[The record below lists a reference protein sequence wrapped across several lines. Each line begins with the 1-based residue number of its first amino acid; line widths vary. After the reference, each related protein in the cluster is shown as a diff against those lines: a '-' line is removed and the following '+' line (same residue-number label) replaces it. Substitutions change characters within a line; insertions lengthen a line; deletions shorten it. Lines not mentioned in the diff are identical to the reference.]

1 MCGAACLSLT
11 LLVFLSTIFGN
22 LSSFSQHNASGAIIA
37 QYLFFS
43 LPQMIYYVLPFSI
56 CVGIIAT
63 QAQFSRHVET
73 IAMQSCS
80 VSFLRLS
87 LPYIFVG
94 LVAVF
99 IMSIL
104 SFSVYPI
111 SQQHADKIEDIYIK
125 KHNITGSFSVT
136 GGRFKVGNDIYYVEH
151 LDILKGIMRNVS
163 CYRTKSGKLYAILRS
178 DYAAWNG
185 MQWNTN
191 KLDTIGL
198 STSGISFSQSV
209 SPLPL
214 KQEPTDLVMAEP
226 KPEVLSLIQLREYR
240 AHLREDGIKSVSL
253 ETQFHSRISFTIAPL
268 IMTILVLP
276 FGLRFPRAGGIARGI
291 SIGIILG
298 LFYWALHSAMTNA
311 GISGYINPALAAWS
325 TDIVMLIAGMLFM
338 INRRKTYG

>member
-1 MCGAACLSLT
+1 MCSAACLSLT

-22 LSSFSQHNASGAIIA
+22 LNSFSQHNASGTVIV

-43 LPQMIYYVLPFSI
+43 LPQMIYYILPFSI

-87 LPYIFVG
+87 IPYISVG
-94 LVAVF
+94 LAATV
-99 IMSIL
+99 IMSVL

-125 KHNITGSFSVT
+125 KHDITGSFSVN

-151 LDILKGIMRNVS
+151 LDILKGIMHNIS
-163 CYRTKSGKLYAILRS
+163 CYRIKSGKLYAILRS
-178 DYAAWNG
+178 DYAAWDG
-185 MQWNTN
+185 RRWNTK
-191 KLDTIGL
+191 KLDTIGM
-198 STSGISFSQSV
+198 STSGIFFSQSV

-226 KPEVLSLIQLREYR
+226 NPEVLSLVQLMEYR

-253 ETQFHSRISFTIAPL
+253 ETQFNSRISFTMAPL

-298 LFYWALHSAMTNA
+298 LFYWAIQSAMTNA
-311 GISGYINPALAAWS
+311 GISGYMNPVLAAWS
-325 TDIVMLIAGMLFM
+325 TDIVMLGTGVFFM
-338 INRRKTYG
+338 INRRKTYD

>member
-1 MCGAACLSLT
+1 MCCAACLSLT

-22 LSSFSQHNASGAIIA
+22 LSAFSQRDTSGVIIV

-43 LPQMIYYVLPFSI
+43 VPQMIYYVLPFSI
-56 CVGIIAT
+56 CIGIVAT
-63 QAQFSRHVET
+63 QAQFSRHLES

-94 LVAVF
+94 LASVF

-104 SFSVYPI
+104 SFSVYPL
-111 SQQHADKIEDIYIK
+111 SQQQADKIDNIYIK
-125 KHNITGSFSVT
+125 KHDITGSFSVN

-151 LDILKGIMRNVS
+151 LDILKGIMRNIF

-178 DYAAWNG
+178 DHAAWDG
-185 MQWNTN
+185 RQWNTS
-191 KLDTIGL
+191 KMDTITM
-198 STSGISFSQSV
+198 STSGISFSQAAS
-209 SPLPL
+209 SLPL

-226 KPEVLSLIQLREYR
+226 NPEVLSLSQLMEYR
-240 AHLREDGIKSVSL
+240 AHLREDGIRSVSL
-253 ETQFHSRISFTIAPL
+253 ETQFHSRISFTMAPL
-268 IMTILVLP
+268 IMTMLVLP

-311 GISGYINPALAAWS
+311 GISGYVNPALAAWS
-325 TDIVMLIAGMLFM
+325 TEIVMLSAGILFM
-338 INRRKTYG
+338 IKRRKTYG

>member
-11 LLVFLSTIFGN
+11 LLVLLSTIFGN
-22 LSSFSQHNASGAIIA
+22 LSSFSQYNASMAIIV

-43 LPQMIYYVLPFSI
+43 LPRMIYYVLPFSI
-56 CVGIIAT
+56 CVGIVAT

-87 LPYIFVG
+87 LPYLLVG
-94 LVAVF
+94 LAAVF

-111 SQQHADKIEDIYIK
+111 TQQHADKIEDIYIK
-125 KHNITGSFSVT
+125 KHDITGSFSVN
-136 GGRFKVGNDIYYVEH
+136 GGRFIVGNDVYYVEH
-151 LDILKGIMRNVS
+151 LDILKGLMRNVS

-178 DYAAWNG
+178 NFAAWDG
-185 MQWNTN
+185 RQWNTN
-191 KLDTIGL
+191 KLDTIGM

-214 KQEPTDLVMAEP
+214 KQEPSDLVMAQP
-226 KPEVLSLIQLREYR
+226 KPEVLSLMQLMEYR

-253 ETQFHSRISFTIAPL
+253 ETQFHSRISFTMAPL
-268 IMTILVLP
+268 IMTILVIP

-298 LFYWALHSAMTNA
+298 LFYWAIHSAMTNV
-311 GISGYINPALAAWS
+311 GISGYMNPALAAWS
-325 TDIVMLIAGMLFM
+325 TDIVMLSAGMLFM